1 MSLHRNDYLVS
12 SRQADLA
19 REASE
24 ARLAKVAAEGADR
37 KAAHHDTS
45 IGARLHAGLSWAIR
59 PLRRAA
65 TVEPAPTI
73 PAVQGSHRP

>member
-45 IGARLHAGLSWAIR
+45 ISAR
-59 PLRRAA
+59 P
-65 TVEPAPTI
+65 
-73 PAVQGSHRP
+73 